1 MENENTRILKSGNL
15 VINGRVNGDLAVSR
29 SFGDFMY
36 KNNES
41 LSQEDQA
48 VSCIPDVVIHER
60 SADDNFIVFA
70 CDGVWDA
77 YPDRSEFIDTVND
90 FLVCIIEESYL

>member
-1 MENENTRILKSGNL
+1 MESENIRILKSGNM
-15 VINGRVNGDLAVSR
+15 VVNGRINGDLAVSR

-41 LSQEDQA
+41 FSQEEQA
-48 VSCIPDVVIHER
+48 VSCIPDVVVYER

-77 YPDRSEFIDTVND
+77 YPDRAEFIDAMSD
-90 FLVCIIEESYL
+90 FLVCIVKESYL